1 MSVITLSASFGAGG
15 TVIGPAVAERLG
27 LPFIDRVIPTRV
39 AAELGVAAEA
49 ADARDEQAPGWL
61 TRILT
66 SIAPVSAEYM
76 VGFENPRA
84 ALLTE
89 ESFLERT
96 QVVLRRCV
104 AEAGGVILGRA
115 GALVLAD
122 CPGALHV
129 RLDGAPDRR
138 ARQAAR
144 TAGMTEQD
152 SMRLLREVDRA
163 RAGYVRHFYR
173 ADPADPCHYHLTLD
187 STRLSFEACT
197 DLIVAAYSA
206 GR

>member
-1 MSVITLSASFGAGG
+1 MSVVTLSASFGAGG
-15 TVIGPAVAERLG
+15 AVIGPAVAERLG
-27 LPFIDRVIPTRV
+27 LPFIDRAIPTQV

-49 ADARDEQAPGWL
+49 AEARDETAPRLL

-76 VGFENPRA
+76 IGFDNPRA

-96 QVVLRRCV
+96 QLVLRRCV
-104 AEAGGVILGRA
+104 GERGGVILGRA
-115 GALVLAD
+115 GAIVLAD

-129 RLDGAPDRR
+129 RLDGDPDRR

-144 TAGMTEQD
+144 AAGMTEEQ
-152 SMRLLREVDRA
+152 SMQLLREVDRT
-163 RAGYVRHFYR
+163 RAGYVKHFYR

-197 DLIVAAYSA
+197 DLIVTAYEA
-206 GR
+206 NR